1 MNVVD
6 HSDAKSEV
14 PFFTYF
20 GSPENWIVN
29 SGATDHMSPFGS
41 DFRDYITFAESRS
54 DNTVMLGDGATR
66 LRILGKGTVS
76 HWVETSP
83 HADKLLV
90 LQDVLHVEGIKR

>member
-6 HSDAKSEV
+6 HSDAESEV

-20 GSPENWIVN
+20 GSPENWIVD

-54 DNTVMLGDGATR
+54 DNTHWGQRESYPGGK
-66 LRILGKGTVS
+66 LRVF
-76 HWVETSP
+76 
-83 HADKLLV
+83 
-90 LQDVLHVEGIKR
+90 